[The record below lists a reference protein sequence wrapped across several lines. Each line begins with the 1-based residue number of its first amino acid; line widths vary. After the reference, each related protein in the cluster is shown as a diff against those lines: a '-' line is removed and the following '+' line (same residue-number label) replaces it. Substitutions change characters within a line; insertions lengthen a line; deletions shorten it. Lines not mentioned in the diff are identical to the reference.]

1 MKNVFFAISDQYSD
15 FSVTE
20 VGVSLNGLNTQ
31 GENIADNG
39 GIKQAFRAYTQWR
52 QHANGTDERLPG
64 LPVINSCVK
73 QKFKSKVRDKSK
85 VWTYMPK

>member
-1 MKNVFFAISDQYSD
+1 MPDTIFTILKTLLADQYSD

-52 QHANGTDERLPG
+52 QSGNGTDERLPG
-64 LPVINSCVK
+64 LPV
-73 QKFKSKVRDKSK
+73 RA
-85 VWTYMPK
+85 YL